1 MKSETKS
8 TIKLIAAIVIIM
20 FVFKALSGEYA
31 DPGEYTDKDIDTA
44 FRETDEITETD
55 EDDEEI
61 DEFAEYRA
69 KKVELSAGY
78 HKIGI
83 PTGGSINSGTYRV
96 YAKKGYGL
104 ITGDLW
110 QGYISKTV
118 GYSRV
123 TCITESIDRLF
134 LTSGD
139 SFKIE
144 GDCIL
149 VFDPIE

>member
-1 MKSETKS
+1 MKQLKENKS
-8 TIKLIAAIVIIM
+8 TIKLIAAIIIIM
-20 FVFKALSGEYA
+20 FVFKVLSKEPEIA
-31 DPGEYTDKDIDTA
+31 NIEI
-44 FRETDEITETD
+44 ETEPETEIATET
-55 EDDEEI
+55 EKETI

-110 QGYISKTV
+110 QGYISETV
-118 GYSRV
+118 GYSNFTRV
-123 TCITESIDRLF
+123 TERIERLF

-144 GDCIL
+144 GDCVL